1 MGMPDISVRQRVLF
15 WVLWGSISVILTEV
29 VTFSSPFPFLT
40 LWGVLV
46 VFPLYTLHV
55 LVLGWLIFR
64 PKRLNLHILFLAGAL
79 LGMYEAYVTKVLWK
93 PTWGDATLTFGGV
106 YVVQTA
112 ILVLFY
118 HPLMAFVLPLVIAE
132 SLFTTSR
139 ESLQC
144 LPARVQRWLR
154 GRTALVASLFA
165 AYCGL
170 FHSLNAP
177 STLVALASSLSSGA
191 VFWALVW
198 YWRRTGCDRGYTL
211 RHLLPTNRQAAW
223 LGGLLLFGYLW
234 QGVLLRPEAMPRT
247 LLPHLT
253 VWAMYLV
260 LGGLLYLQLRR
271 APALSPG
278 EVVAEPPCSL
288 QRTAGM
294 FWLVFPLTSALA
306 TQAKPIAGVVVLLSM
321 LAGVG
326 AGAWLVLRSAF
337 TLARAPSRQHSGT
350 W

>member
-1 MGMPDISVRQRVLF
+1 MSDISFRQRVLF
-15 WVLWGSISVILTEV
+15 WVLLGSISVILTEV

-55 LVLGWLIFR
+55 LLLGWLIFR
-64 PKRLNLHILFLAGAL
+64 RKRLNLHILFLAGAL

-132 SLFTTSR
+132 SLFATSR
-139 ESLQC
+139 ETLLC
-144 LPARVQRWLR
+144 LPVRVQRWLR
-154 GRTALVASLFA
+154 GRTTLVASLFA

-170 FHSLNAP
+170 FHSLNAS
-177 STLVALASSLSSGA
+177 STHVALASSLSSGA
-191 VFWALVW
+191 VFWALVCW
-198 YWRRTGCDRGYTL
+198 WRRTSRDRAYTL

-223 LGGLLLFGYLW
+223 LGGLLFFGYLW

-247 LLPHLT
+247 LVPHLT
-253 VWAMYLV
+253 VWTMYWI

-271 APALSPG
+271 APDLSSDD
-278 EVVAEPPCSL
+278 VAGEPPCDL
-288 QRTAGM
+288 RRTAGV

-306 TQAKPIAGVVVLLSM
+306 TQAKPMAGAVVLLSM
-321 LAGVG
+321 LAGV
-326 AGAWLVLRSAF
+326 ATGAWLVLRSAF
-337 TLARAPSRQHSGT
+337 TLARVPSRQKSAL
-350 W
+350 